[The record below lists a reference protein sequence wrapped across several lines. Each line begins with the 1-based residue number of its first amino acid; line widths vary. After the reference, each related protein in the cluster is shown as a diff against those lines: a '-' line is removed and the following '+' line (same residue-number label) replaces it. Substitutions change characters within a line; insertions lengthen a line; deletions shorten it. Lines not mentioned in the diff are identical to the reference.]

1 MAKTQMC
8 RHSKDLSG
16 TYVKKPGAGEKAK
29 MEKMHP
35 IFKSLGPQV
44 VWDRFVDVLDEE

>member
-8 RHSKDLSG
+8 QHSKNLC
-16 TYVKKPGAGEKAK
+16 KKPGAWEKAK